1 MAENKILKSDIS
13 EEDVFKYITES
24 AQKSITVLNQQNQE
38 LNELANALGR
48 ISKVSNTNTLKGIN
62 DLLKAMKDL
71 EIVKQ
76 KAIDTDTQK
85 ARIEAELLKVERE
98 KVKLDSETIK
108 NERLK
113 NTEKERQTK
122 ASERAKKL
130 AEDEANAYKKL
141 SKATAELKNESKR
154 LGAEMLSLEQNGKK
168 NTEQYRKLAYQY
180 SAVTR
185 AAKDGDSQLKKLDE
199 RVGDNQRKVGS
210 YTEAVGKLRNALG
223 TLGLAFGG
231 AQILN
236 FFTGNEIQLQRLQL
250 ALQNVMGTTEKY
262 NESFRFLTNLSK
274 DYGQDLLV
282 LTDTYKGFIA
292 ASESSNLSLSERN
305 KIYESVIKSGSSL
318 ALSNEQIQGSLL
330 AISQMFSKGTV
341 SAEELRG
348 QLGERLPGAFGIMA
362 KSMGVSEQKLGKM
375 LQNGEV
381 MAKDVLPAFA
391 VELEKTFGANAQKNL
406 NTVGG
411 AWNVLKT
418 NLMLYINE
426 GNNANGVTSKIA
438 SGFMFLA
445 KNLGTVIEIGGKAIK
460 WFLLYK
466 TSIIAINTYNNL
478 ATLGFKGIGEA
489 ILRNIP
495 FTKQYTLAQQQAAV
509 ASEQAGVSASRAG
522 KLINAVPWALI
533 ATALF
538 EVGSALWEIASGAKQ
553 AEEDMA
559 RLNATTEDAT
569 KSLDKNINEILERQR
584 KRNKEIQDQ
593 LTAKNITQE
602 QFIKLQKESSE
613 LTIKELRTN
622 KNKVISRKNEYIQDL
637 LYLKSLKK
645 EADGSEDFK
654 KTQKLIEQTKK
665 IADKYR
671 VEGDESWVTWFTGEK
686 DNVSAIDLISQLDAN
701 IQGANIK
708 IKGYT
713 GAILENKEA
722 IASNKA
728 ELIGLTKEDKTKVK
742 TQREINT
749 EFKQTNEY
757 LSEQIRLLNEI
768 KQIENQR
775 ILDQMDKNIDEMLRL
790 AVQSTSQNGEIE
802 SDLLEEMINDRYDL
816 QKEYERKKAELQIQS
831 IIDTYNREKT
841 IRQQKLDDERDQ
853 LLKGAKGD
861 QNAIDKIN
869 ANYEVEKE
877 KLRLE
882 EIERVKDLETQK
894 VVINEQSKDAITDIE
909 KEKQNEINKV
919 NDELIETQI
928 EFYDTQNGIIKEK
941 TAEQLEQEKKT
952 AEERKKIAKDVRDTL
967 ERYGEELI
975 QREIDRSKRKQDLM
989 QKESDRAKERE
1000 QQLRELANNGNTT
1013 ASQSLALAEAQSLKR
1028 QQAIDREAKK
1038 QQAWETAKIAYK
1050 AVFDF
1055 MEKGDSLPIATVKGV
1070 TGTMT
1075 MQSLFKSL
1083 FGFRKGTKRTV
1094 GEELGT
1100 KFSSGEDGY
1109 LARVDAREKILN
1121 PELAGMTGSATTD
1134 EIVDGFL
1141 NFQKL
1146 NSGLIVPI
1154 TARQEQ
1160 QKPDILAKKLDEL
1173 TNVVKSKPEFSM
1185 HPDIVMGIV
1194 KGITTEEKRGL
1205 TRNRTKFRS

>member
-1 MAENKILKSDIS
+1 MAENKISKSDIS

-71 EIVKQ
+71 EVVKQ

-108 NERLK
+108 NSRLK
-113 NTEKERQTK
+113 QTEQEKANK

-130 AEDEANAYKKL
+130 ADDEANAYKKL
-141 SKATAELKNESKR
+141 AKATNELKNESKR
-154 LGAEMLSLEQNGKK
+154 LGAEMLNLEQNGKK
-168 NTEQYRKLAYQY
+168 NTDQYRKLAIQY
-180 SAVTR
+180 NATTL
-185 AAKDGDSQLKKLDE
+185 AAKQGDAQLKKLDE

-210 YTEAVGKLRNALG
+210 YTEAVGRLRNALG
-223 TLGLAFGG
+223 GLGLALGG

-236 FFTGNEIQLQRLQL
+236 FFTGNEIQLQRMQL

-262 NESFRFLTNLSK
+262 NDAFSYLTNLSK

-282 LTDTYKGFIA
+282 LTDTYKSFIA
-292 ASESSNLSLSERN
+292 ASESSNLSISEIN

-375 LQNGEV
+375 LEQGQV

-391 VELEKTFGANAQKNL
+391 VELDKTFGANAQKNL

-411 AWNVLKT
+411 SWNVLKT

-445 KNLGTVIEIGGKAIK
+445 KNLGTIIEIGGKAIK
-460 WFLLYK
+460 WFLIYK

-495 FTKQYTLAQQQAAV
+495 FTKQYTLAQQQAAL

-602 QFIKLQKESSE
+602 QFIKLQKQSSE

-622 KNKVISRKNEYIQDL
+622 KNDVIERKNAYI
-637 LYLKSLKK
+637 K
-645 EADGSEDFK
+645 DFLFIK
-654 KTQKLIEQTKK
+654 AENKK
-665 IADKYR
+665 ILNTTNIDVVEARTKLAESIAKKYNIKAN
-671 VEGDESWVTWFTGEK
+671 K
-686 DNVSAIDLISQLDAN
+686 DVLGYDLPFIPEDVMGQLEAN
-701 IQGANIK
+701 IQGANVK

-713 GAILENKEA
+713 TAIVENKEA
-722 IASNKA
+722 IESNKA
-728 ELIGLTKEDKTKVK
+728 ELIGLAKVDTKIDKRTKE
-742 TQREINT
+742 QREINT
-749 EFKQTNEY
+749 EFKQTNQY

-768 KQIENQR
+768 QQIENQR

-790 AVQSTSQNGEIE
+790 SVQSTSQNGQIE

-816 QKEYERKKAELQIQS
+816 QKEYERKKSELQIQS
-831 IIDTYNREKT
+831 IIDTYNREKI
-841 IRQQKLDDERDQ
+841 IRENNLIEERDQ

-861 QNAIDKIN
+861 QVAIDKIN
-869 ANYEVEKE
+869 ANYEIEKE

-894 VVINEQSKDAITDIE
+894 VVINEQSKDAITEIE
-909 KEKQNEINKV
+909 KEKQNQINKV
-919 NDELIETQI
+919 NDELIDAQI

-967 ERYGEELI
+967 EKYGEDLI
-975 QREIDRSKRKQDLM
+975 QREIERSRRKQDLM
-989 QKESDRAKERE
+989 QKESDRAKDRE
-1000 QQLRELANNGNTT
+1000 QQLRELANNGNAT

-1055 MEKGDSLPIATVKGV
+1055 MEKGDSLPIATVKGA

-1094 GEELGT
+1094 GEELAS

-1121 PELAGMTGSATTD
+1121 PELASMTGSATTD

-1160 QKPDILAKKLDEL
+1160 QKPDVLAKKLDEL